1 MFRKT
6 SVKLVT
12 VLVALLICLAVVF
25 TACNGAKAFKPVEL
39 PQKGDVESNGGIA
52 VKYGEWLYY
61 VNGYESD
68 AGAANT
74 YADLT
79 DAPRVGSIVR
89 IKFALIEDLLAIN
102 DKDLTSTQKSEEI
115 AQFVRDNA
123 ETVVPN
129 FYYSTNTASTYLNG
143 IYIFGDRIY
152 ITTPNDELTPG
163 GNALTSQSVLMS
175 YNLGGGDAKRH
186 FVFTSNA
193 AQIWLSEVSGK
204 VVATY
209 IMNNTLHSLDVSA
222 GEDTLISKE
231 DETVSN
237 VTIDRA
243 GKNIFFLDADGSIC
257 KLAVGATSYDVVV
270 ENEKPEGH
278 DHSHVTYTIKSVN
291 NGTVYYTVS
300 DSNDPTVD
308 NIVLY
313 YANSEKSGE
322 IALATSSVTTFYGWN
337 DSIVY
342 VKQDSGYYG
351 IYVTSGNGAE
361 IKTVLSP
368 QYNDSSITF
377 DRIEGDVLYYHTSD
391 SVYYTLDLTTANES
405 KEGTAYAKSLGSS
418 SNWYQPDMIGDYVFT
433 LATSNISVV
442 KFDAEKKTNSI
453 SASLMLT
460 AAPEEE

>member
-25 TACNGAKAFKPVEL
+25 TACNGAKEFKPVEL
-39 PQKGDVESNGGIA
+39 PQKGEVESNGGIA

-61 VNGYESD
+61 VNGYESSVD
-68 AGAANT
+68 AENT

-89 IKFALIEDLLAIN
+89 IKYALIEDLLAIN
-102 DKDLTSTQKSEEI
+102 DKDLTSAQKSKEI

-129 FYYSTNTASTYLNG
+129 FYYSANTTSTYLNG

-163 GNALTSQSVLMS
+163 GNTLTGQSVLMS
-175 YNLGGGDAKRH
+175 YNLGGGDAQRH
-186 FVFTSNA
+186 FVFTSNK
-193 AQIWLSEVSGK
+193 AQIWFSEADGK
-204 VVATY
+204 VMATY
-209 IMNNTLHSLDVSA
+209 IMDSKLYSLDVSA
-222 GEDTLISKE
+222 GKETLLSNE

-243 GKNIFFLDADGSIC
+243 GKNIYFLDADGSIC
-257 KLAVGATSYDVVV
+257 KLAVGATKYDVVV
-270 ENEKPEGH
+270 ENEKSEGH
-278 DHSHVTYTIKSVN
+278 GHSHVTYTIKSVN

-300 DSNDPTVD
+300 NSNDPTVD
-308 NIVLY
+308 NVVLY
-313 YANSEKSGE
+313 YANSDKTGE
-322 IALATSSVTTFYGWN
+322 IALATSNITTFYGWN
-337 DSIVY
+337 DRIVY

-351 IYVTSGNGAE
+351 IYVTTGDGSE
-361 IKTVLSP
+361 IKMVVSP

-377 DRIEGDVLYYHTSD
+377 DRIEGDILYYHTSD
-391 SVYYTLDLTTANES
+391 SVYYKLDLTTANES
-405 KEGTAYAKSLGSS
+405 KEGIPYAKSLAAA

-433 LATSNISVV
+433 LSASNISVA
-442 KFDAEKKTNSI
+442 KFNAEAKKNDYT
-453 SASLMLT
+453 AMLT
-460 AAPEEE
+460 LTAVPEEE